1 MSKEGL
7 QKIIQH
13 EQNDSLAAQVFFLP
27 PLYAIQLKLPL
38 N

>member
-13 EQNDSLAAQVFFLP
+13 EQNDSLAAQVVFFCHHFMLF
-27 PLYAIQLKLPL
+27 